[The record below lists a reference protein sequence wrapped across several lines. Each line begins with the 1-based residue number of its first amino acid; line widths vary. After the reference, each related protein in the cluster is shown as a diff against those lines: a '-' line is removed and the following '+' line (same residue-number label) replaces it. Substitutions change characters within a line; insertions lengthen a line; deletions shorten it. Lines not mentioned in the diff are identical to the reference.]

1 MHNNVSCIQHC
12 AQHIATLELS
22 PKCQWEDNLYFLLI
36 SLLINQNDH
45 SQQTCSADAF
55 LLEPAE
61 YCSELFTVL
70 LMALV
75 SGAFTLF
82 TGAVFAEHFFGLV
95 TLETSDKLQKRRDN
109 QSSRLNS
116 FNRSKQRHMH
126 TTEYMKRNW
135 LDNGTLNK
143 FISAKE
149 A

>member
-1 MHNNVSCIQHC
+1 M
-12 AQHIATLELS
+12 
-22 PKCQWEDNLYFLLI
+22 YFLLI

-116 FNRSKQRHMH
+116 FNRSKQRH
-126 TTEYMKRNW
+126 TEYMKRNW

-143 FISAKE
+143 FVSAKE